1 MEVNFLPDLM
11 EAEERVR
18 YYEIKLRDLNTKSK
32 KSKKVYRNTLIAI
45 AIVIIIVALVI
56 SFDINNYVSD
66 NINARRT
73 DLFLKLVEIA
83 SMPVL
88 IFICTRLYS
97 VNLVSDQLRYECRD
111 KLFQSFVELKKKK
124 PLTVEETRLYMGLF
138 EEL

>member
-1 MEVNFLPDLM
+1 MF
-11 EAEERVR
+11 
-18 YYEIKLRDLNTKSK
+18 
-32 KSKKVYRNTLIAI
+32 
-45 AIVIIIVALVI
+45 
-56 SFDINNYVSD
+56 SD

-111 KLFQSFVELKKKK
+111 KLFQSFVELKKKR